1 MEKYLYFGNK
11 TNRSM
16 TFTASTN
23 TTTYRLT
30 TADLIDPLP
39 DGAANTNTIFAN
51 GALTMVLTAHGDHTF
66 GTHYGSVSA
75 SDLVTVHPEALLYDG
90 IQDVTV
96 ATAAADPVYGITL
109 SGTAGNNDA
118 TFTLNTPMLAG
129 DANVWPASSFLG
141 VEMVD
146 NDTADIYFLPQTND
160 GIGNGVDK
168 VRVSYTAGNF
178 KALGEML
185 NNIIN
190 NNRNQSGMVVVAD
203 EWSGVYA
210 ENNKVGIS
218 AVDSITLD

>member
-1 MEKYLYFGNK
+1 
-11 TNRSM
+11 M

-39 DGAANTNTIFAN
+39 DGVAGNTIFAN
-51 GALTMVLTAHGDHTF
+51 GTLTMVLTAHAEHTF
-66 GTHYGSVSA
+66 GTYYGTVA
-75 SDLVTVHPEALLYDG
+75 AGALVTVRPEALLYDG
-90 IQDVTV
+90 IQYVTV

-109 SGTAGNNDA
+109 SSTVGNNDA

-160 GIGNGVDK
+160 GIGGGVDK

-218 AVDSITLD
+218 AVESITLDS